1 MIGEET
7 PRDLAVLIV
16 PRAGRLEQAED
27 PWEPYR
33 LLDPAGTVVG
43 PVAVYLRDLQASA
56 RPETTLRAYA
66 TALLRWFRF
75 LWAIEVPWDQV
86 TRAEARDFCCWIQ
99 LTVKPGHAGRHD
111 DVGDAGR
118 AGRTAAGPGGGLA
131 GVPNPVTG
139 KAPPGRG
146 YAPATVTHSESV
158 LRGFYDFHCDA
169 GSGPVIN
176 PFPLTRGRRGRR
188 AHAHHNPMEP
198 HRGERSGL
206 YRPRLARQAPHHI
219 PEEKFNQLFAA
230 LGSHRD
236 RALVAFWVSTGARAS
251 ELLAATCRDADP
263 GQQLIAVI
271 RKGTRHLQQLPASPD
286 AFVWLRLYQGQMHG
300 LVRGGPDDPLWWT
313 LRKPFR
319 QLGYH
324 AAYRMFCRASAS
336 LGANWSLHDL
346 RHLAAY
352 RMSRDP
358 GMPLADVQWVLGHAQ
373 LATTQ
378 LYLSAPA
385 GEVIA
390 GVLAHHARMAAGTAQ
405 PPGAAPPPGLRYR
418 PESLDALF
426 GRSHRDHP

>member
-1 MIGEET
+1 MLPDTAAAKVTAAHLSRRALLYQLSELSGESSQFRSRSRCAGLRSLLVPMTGEEET
-7 PRDLAVLIV
+7 PRDLAALVV
-16 PRAGRLEQAED
+16 PRAGSLEHSED

-33 LLDPAGTVVG
+33 LRDPAGAVVG
-43 PVAVYLRDLQASA
+43 PVAAWLRDLQASA

-111 DVGDAGR
+111 DAGDAGR
-118 AGRTAAGPGGGLA
+118 AARTATGPGGGLA

-206 YRPRLARQAPHHI
+206 
-219 PEEKFNQLFAA
+219 
-230 LGSHRD
+230 
-236 RALVAFWVSTGARAS
+236 
-251 ELLAATCRDADP
+251 
-263 GQQLIAVI
+263 
-271 RKGTRHLQQLPASPD
+271 
-286 AFVWLRLYQGQMHG
+286 
-300 LVRGGPDDPLWWT
+300 
-313 LRKPFR
+313 
-319 QLGYH
+319 
-324 AAYRMFCRASAS
+324 
-336 LGANWSLHDL
+336 
-346 RHLAAY
+346 
-352 RMSRDP
+352 
-358 GMPLADVQWVLGHAQ
+358 
-373 LATTQ
+373 
-378 LYLSAPA
+378 
-385 GEVIA
+385 
-390 GVLAHHARMAAGTAQ
+390 
-405 PPGAAPPPGLRYR
+405 
-418 PESLDALF
+418 
-426 GRSHRDHP
+426 

>member
-7 PRDLAVLIV
+7 PRDLAALIV

-33 LLDPAGTVVG
+33 LLDPAGTVVR

-111 DVGDAGR
+111 DAGDAGR
-118 AGRTAAGPGGGLA
+118 AAHTAAGPGGLA
-131 GVPNPVTG
+131 GAPNPVTG

-169 GSGPVIN
+169 GSGPIIN

-286 AFVWLRLYQGQMHG
+286 AFVWLRLYQAQMHG
-300 LVRGGPDDPLWWT
+300 LVRGGPDDPVWWT

-319 QLGYH
+319 RLGYH
-324 AAYRMFCRASAS
+324 AAYRMFRRASAS

-346 RHLAAY
+346 GHLAAY

-358 GMPLADVQWVLGHAQ
+358 GMPLADVISG
-373 LATTQ
+373 
-378 LYLSAPA
+378 LS
-385 GEVIA
+385 
-390 GVLAHHARMAAGTAQ
+390 
-405 PPGAAPPPGLRYR
+405 
-418 PESLDALF
+418 
-426 GRSHRDHP
+426 